1 MIKINKIIL
10 FIYLI
15 NKFEIF
21 LYKILESD
29 EHKIWTTYGDI
40 TIPRVSANCPKVE
53 KFLPASNYFLRQAI
67 CLARLKQ
74 NPLAEICQLWHEEP
88 NKNFCLSL
96 PLHPLQRSVSPT
108 KLSEYLENEAIKI
121 VNSVGNEINKACEH
135 QHLQSV
141 IQFVSGLGP
150 RKANYL
156 IEKITRNRGL
166 IMRVMLGTPPK
177 ILGDILFYNCAGFLK
192 VKRSCDSQIYDF
204 NPLDVTRIHPEN
216 YPLANKIALSAMED
230 NFKESSSEA
239 IRIILRDPKKIN
251 ILDLDEY
258 IRTSQEKGNK
268 YTKFN
273 IHFIKNEF
281 QNPFND
287 ERPPHKDLTSS
298 ELFYLL
304 IGDPTFKKGQMVNA
318 TVLRV
323 DEEHVK
329 CRLTNDLEAT
339 IWYKDIFEDSDI
351 RPDEAKIRE
360 MKEKFK
366 SGMVVNARVKSI
378 NEVNFKIDLTVKES
392 ELSSVKNHIDVN
404 RLHYNYFVL
413 VEEEDYVNRNF
424 IKENKAQ
431 QTKYL
436 PRSINYPYFKNC
448 SYKCSIDWLRN
459 KEIGAYIFRP
469 SSKGSNF
476 LTLSW
481 KFYDNTYSHIEIQEE
496 DKLPGMLIGKKL
508 RIGNEEYSSFQEI
521 GDRYLKPC
529 ELLVRDAINSRK
541 FKKFDS
547 VEEFEN
553 KLKEERAN
561 KNYTP
566 YLFTILSEYPQF
578 IIMGHCAKIGQVV
591 KEYIKVK
598 PSGLFFHNEFFTNL
612 EDLANW
618 FKRNYT
624 TESYREFLRRVKAP
638 QVEENRKLMS
648 LGDEASINFDFGAL
662 QGASSSHLALGSKMD
677 LDERNSVLASG
688 AGSTYTRDRN
698 YPSEQR
704 SYRDSGN
711 KAGKQCHLCNEVGH
725 FKHDCPSKF
734 IISLNAFSNLFI

>member
-1 MIKINKIIL
+1 M
-10 FIYLI
+10 
-15 NKFEIF
+15 
-21 LYKILESD
+21 D

-40 TIPRVSANCPKVE
+40 TIPRISANCPKVE
-53 KFLPASNYFLRQAI
+53 KLLPSLNYFFRQAV

-108 KLSEYLENEAIKI
+108 KLSVYLENEAVKV
-121 VNSVGNEINKACEH
+121 VNSVGVEINKACEH

-156 IEKITRNRGL
+156 IEKVNRNRGL
-166 IMRVMLGTPPK
+166 LMRVMLATSPK
-177 ILGDILFYNCAGFLK
+177 ILGDNVFYNCAGFIK
-192 VKRSCDSQIYDF
+192 VKRCRDSQIYDF

-273 IHFIKNEF
+273 IYFIKNEF

-287 ERPPHKDLTSS
+287 ERPSHKDLTSS

-304 IGDPTFKKGQMVNA
+304 IGDPTFKKGQLLNA

-351 RPDEAKIRE
+351 RADEAKIRD
-360 MKEKFK
+360 MKETFK
-366 SGMVVNARVKSI
+366 SGMVLDARVKSI
-378 NEVNFKIDLTVKES
+378 NEVNFKIDLTIKTS

-404 RLHYNYFVL
+404 RLHFNYFVL
-413 VEEEDYVNRNF
+413 VEEEDYLNRNF
-424 IKENKAQ
+424 IKENKALQTRYQ
-431 QTKYL
+431 Q
-436 PRSINYPYFKNC
+436 RNINYPFFKNFT
-448 SYKCSIDWLRN
+448 YKSSIDFLRN
-459 KEIGAYIFRP
+459 KEIGSYIFRP

-481 KFYDNTYSHIEIQEE
+481 KFYENTYSHIEIQEE
-496 DKLPGMLIGKKL
+496 DKLPSMQIGKKL
-508 RIGNEEYSSFQEI
+508 RIGNEEYGSLLEI
-521 GDRYLKPC
+521 TDRYLKPC
-529 ELLVRDAINSRK
+529 ELLVKDALNSRK
-541 FKKFDS
+541 FRIYDS
-547 VEEFEN
+547 VEEFEK

-566 YLFTILSEYPQF
+566 YMFTILSEFPQF
-578 IIMGHCAKIGQVV
+578 IIMGHCAKIGQVI

-598 PSGLFFHNEFFTNL
+598 PGGLFFHNEFFFNL
-612 EDLANW
+612 EELSNW
-618 FKRNYT
+618 FKKNYT
-624 TESYREFLRRVKAP
+624 SESYRDYLRRVKPP
-638 QVEENRKLMS
+638 QLEEKRKLMS
-648 LGDEASINFDFGAL
+648 LADETSISFDFGGL
-662 QGASSSHLALGSKMD
+662 QGVGSSL
-677 LDERNSVLASG
+677 LASG
-688 AGSTYTRDRN
+688 SKIDLDDKNPGLASGGESTYTRDRN
-698 YPSEQR
+698 YTSDQR

-711 KAGKQCHLCNEVGH
+711 KSGKPCHLCNEIGH
-725 FKHDCPSKF
+725 FKNECPSKSQIF
-734 IISLNAFSNLFI
+734 FLLIIYEAF